1 VIDSLPNSDKVK
13 RMLRNS
19 FFLRNI
25 LLIKPDLIIHVGA
38 DKGQDREEYSKLGA
52 KEIIWLEADPEN
64 VNYLRKT
71 YPDDQT
77 ISGIVS
83 NEETRRKP
91 FYLME
96 NSALN
101 SAIPPIDMNSTAFG
115 KIIFINSHKLD
126 SVIEIHNQKE
136 TILVIDV
143 QGAEEQVLDGAQL
156 TLSKIKFVIIE
167 IAQKNM
173 GYTYQPSFD
182 TILERLTT
190 FGLKPSIDRISH
202 DESYRDVLFVKG
214 PWIYLSWIKWSDN
227 VFDKVMRVRHFMQ
240 KKHFPKRHY
249 YCEVCGK

>member
-19 FFLRNI
+19 FFMRNV

-38 DKGQDREEYSKLGA
+38 DKGPDREEYSKLGV
-52 KEIIWLEADPEN
+52 KEIVWLEADPEN

-83 NEETRRKP
+83 NEETDRKL
-91 FYLME
+91 FYLMD

-101 SAIPPIDMNSTAFG
+101 SAIPPIDMNSIAFE
-115 KIIFINSHKLD
+115 KIIFVNSHKLD
-126 SVIEIHNQKE
+126 SVIKIHDNKEI
-136 TILVIDV
+136 ILVVDV
-143 QGAEEQVLDGAQL
+143 QGAEEQVLDGAQI
-156 TLSKIKFVIIE
+156 TLSKTKFVIIE

-173 GYTYQPSFD
+173 GYNYQPSFES
-182 TILERLTT
+182 ILARLAT
-190 FGLKPSIDRISH
+190 FALKPSIDRISH
-202 DESYRDVLFVKG
+202 DESYKDVLFVKG
-214 PWIYLSWIKWSDN
+214 SWIYLFWIKWSDK
-227 VFDKVMRVRHFMQ
+227 VFDKVMKVRHFIQ

-249 YCEVCGK
+249 YCETCGK

>member
-25 LLIKPDLIIHVGA
+25 LLIRPDLIIHVGA
-38 DKGQDREEYSKLGA
+38 DKGPDREEYLKLGA
-52 KEIIWLEADPEN
+52 KEIVWLEADPEN

-101 SAIPPIDMNSTAFG
+101 SAIPPINMNSPAFE
-115 KIIFINSHKLD
+115 KIILTNSHKLD

-173 GYTYQPSFD
+173 GYTYQPSFE
-182 TILERLTT
+182 TILEKLAT
-190 FGLKPSIDRISH
+190 FGLKTSIHRTSH
-202 DESYRDVLFVKG
+202 DESYQDVLFVKG
-214 PWIYLSWIKWSDN
+214 TWIYLLWIKWSDK
-227 VFDKVMRVRHFMQ
+227 VFDKVMRIRHFMQ

-249 YCEVCGK
+249 YCETCRK